1 MPVGVRRT
9 VAKRKATATKSQ
21 LKTSTKRTLSKASGK
36 SPTGPNSVQGINAV
50 VINLAKRAD
59 RMEKLHKSISKQ
71 APWLKFTRL
80 DAVDG
85 RCNPP
90 PEKDICSRYSTARL
104 AQLFHW
110 YKPMSVKMSPG
121 ERGCCASHLKA
132 WRVAAKGTK
141 PLLVLEDDA
150 VVLHTFTSSVAQA
163 MAEAPKGTGMIWLSS
178 KDRGYPKPFGKVL
191 MSPYFVWTTVGYL
204 IWPATARMLLKMMP
218 MDMPVDNF
226 LAWHIK
232 EGKIKAYSMRP
243 AAVRQA
249 QTWNVGSDI
258 KHSDDVAHR

>member
-1 MPVGVRRT
+1 
-9 VAKRKATATKSQ
+9 
-21 LKTSTKRTLSKASGK
+21 
-36 SPTGPNSVQGINAV
+36 
-50 VINLAKRAD
+50 
-59 RMEKLHKSISKQ
+59 
-71 APWLKFTRL
+71 L

-85 RCNPP
+85 RSNPP
-90 PEKDICSRYSTARL
+90 PQKDVCSRYSTARL
-104 AQLFHW
+104 SQLFHW

-132 WRVAAKGTK
+132 WRLAAKGTK

-150 VVLHTFTSSVAQA
+150 VVLHTFTASVSKAV
-163 MAEAPKGTGMIWLSS
+163 AEAPKGTGMIWLSS
-178 KDRGYPKPFGKVL
+178 KDRGYPKPFGEVL

-204 IWPATARMLLKMMP
+204 IWPATARMLLEMMP

-232 EGKIKAYSMRP
+232 EGRIKAYSMRP